1 MTGAVVFVI
10 RPFRAHKQKTTS
22 GHQTKQPKR
31 IVVRQYRGLLL
42 RLGNDAGNALAL
54 AHGPIPD
61 DPLVLGCIGL
71 YARGHGGVGAGQLL
85 TKTGQVFFGAYG
97 EKGR

>member
-22 GHQTKQPKR
+22 GDQTKQPKR

-42 RLGNDAGNALAL
+42 RLGNHTGNALAL

-71 YARGHGGVGAGQLL
+71 NARGHGGVGAGQLL
-85 TKTGQVFFGAYG
+85 TKTGQVFFGSDG
-97 EKGR
+97 EESR